1 MRGTEGGS
9 PEGFR
14 RKALRSLEAGHLLL
28 EEGLLDDATSRL
40 YYALFQAG
48 VYGLEARARQPR
60 EFRSTYWDH
69 LTVARCAVL
78 LRARPEDVDL
88 FDTARVLRQN
98 ADYDH
103 RSVQRRWVEFLRRD
117 VERFVIDVTR

>member
-1 MRGTEGGS
+1 MRGTEGAS
-9 PEGFR
+9 PEGLR
-14 RKALRSLEAGHLLL
+14 WKALRSLEAGYLLL
-28 EEGLLDDATSRL
+28 EEGLPDDATSRH

-78 LRARPEDVDL
+78 LRGRPEDIDL
-88 FDTARVLRQN
+88 FDRARALRQN
-98 ADYDH
+98 ADYSSA
-103 RSVQRRWVEFLRRD
+103 SVQRRWVEFLRRE
-117 VERFVIDVTR
+117 VERFVIEVAR

>member
-1 MRGTEGGS
+1 MRGTEGAS

-28 EEGLLDDATSRL
+28 GEGLVDDATSRL
-40 YYALFQAG
+40 HYAVFQGG
-48 VYGLEARARQPR
+48 VYGLEARTREPR
-60 EFRSTYWDH
+60 EFRSTDWDP

-78 LRARPEDVDL
+78 LRGRPEDIGL
-88 FDTARVLRQN
+88 FDTARELRQN
-98 ADYDH
+98 ADDD
-103 RSVQRRWVEFLRRD
+103 RKSVQRRWVEFLRRD